1 MYYEFHSLKP
11 AIRPFYNH
19 KILQK
24 EVAYDGH
31 CFHIIVNWR
40 RSIHKCQVQQMEF
53 NGRFVFARISIT
65 IK

>member
-40 RSIHKCQVQQMEF
+40 RSIHKCQVHKWDSMADLYLQEYQLL
-53 NGRFVFARISIT
+53 
-65 IK
+65 